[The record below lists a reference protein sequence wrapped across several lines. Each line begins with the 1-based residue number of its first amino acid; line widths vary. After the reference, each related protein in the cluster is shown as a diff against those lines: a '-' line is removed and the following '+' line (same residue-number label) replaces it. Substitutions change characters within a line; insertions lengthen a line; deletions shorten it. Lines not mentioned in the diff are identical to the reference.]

1 MRVTESIFNKNNRLE
16 NKKHQK
22 KDINDEPDHME
33 MEARRVA
40 GKWFSDEKL
49 ASTFKS
55 KMDEGI
61 NSAPSV
67 FERGTVFHVDRDSY

>member
-1 MRVTESIFNKNNRLE
+1 MRVNESFFNKNNRLE
-16 NKKHQK
+16 NKKRQK
-22 KDINDEPDHME
+22 KNINDEPDHME

-40 GKWFSDEKL
+40 GKWFSDEKQ
-49 ASTFKS
+49 ASVYRS
-55 KMDEGI
+55 KLDEGI